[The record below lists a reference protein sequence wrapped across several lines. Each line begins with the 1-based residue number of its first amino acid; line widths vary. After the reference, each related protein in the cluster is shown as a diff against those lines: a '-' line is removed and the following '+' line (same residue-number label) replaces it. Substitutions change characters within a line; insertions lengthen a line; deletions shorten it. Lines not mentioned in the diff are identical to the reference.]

1 MALPLSIPL
10 SMPLLVAA
18 SAAAYSVAMI
28 AMKVWGGDGASV
40 PVVAVVVAA
49 FAIGGV
55 AEFAALRHERLGM
68 IYVLI
73 LGAECMIIAAA
84 SVWFFN
90 ETFTAREAAGVA
102 LIVAGTALASV

>member
-1 MALPLSIPL
+1 MALPFAL
-10 SMPLLVAA
+10 SMPLLIAA

-28 AMKVWGGDGASV
+28 AMKIWGGTGASV
-40 PVVAVVVAA
+40 LVVSVVVAA
-49 FAIGGV
+49 IAVGAV
-55 AEFAALRHERLGM
+55 AEFAALRHARLGM

-73 LGAECMIIAAA
+73 LGAECMIIAGA

-90 ETFTAREAAGVA
+90 ETFTAREVAGVI